1 MAAGGKDARIGGGA
15 RLFEHLGEARP
26 RLALW
31 SAAARR
37 EVTPLK
43 HRAVKQAR

>member
-1 MAAGGKDARIGGGA
+1 VAAGGKDVRIGGGA
-15 RLFEHLGEARP
+15 GRFEHLGEARP
-26 RLALW
+26 RQALW

-43 HRAVKQAR
+43 HRAAKQAS